1 MTARRRCAVCDRPL
15 TGKRSRACIRGCGAH
30 LCRTPH
36 RPPCSDVHGG
46 QCPNHQL
53 PDDGDLMN
61 ESDFLNVGAL
71 ITAAALDDD
80 TPAVRMLL
88 LSIPPEQIAAAVEG
102 AVLAMAGLVREVV
115 TPEGVQ
121 NAARE
126 ARALALQAA
135 NERN

>member
-15 TGKRSRACIRGCGAH
+15 TGKRGRPCIRGCGAH
-30 LCRTPH
+30 LCRATHIPH
-36 RPPCSDVHGG
+36 CTDVHGG

-53 PDDGDLMN
+53 PDDGDHMN
-61 ESDFLNVGAL
+61 ESDYLNVGAL

-80 TPAVRMLL
+80 VPAVRMLL
-88 LSIPPEQIAAAVEG
+88 RSLPPEQIAAAVEG
-102 AVLAMAGLVREVV
+102 GVLAMAGLVREVV
-115 TPEGVQ
+115 TPEAIQ

-126 ARALALQAA
+126 ARALAIQAA